1 MKRIIRLTESDLARI
16 VRRVIKEGSEPAD
29 NTLTWNSTIGAKYP
43 ELKVVEGTGG
53 YDFNLN
59 PVEGHFNLVTP
70 YNNQSYIYFK
80 CNSPIAIWKGGASI
94 FDKNTQKSDYDNA
107 YNILKKDCTETIER
121 RNARIRQYGE

>member
-16 VRRVIKEGSEPAD
+16 VRRVIKEGEEVDA
-29 NTLTWNSTIGAKYP
+29 TVKWNNTIGANRP
-43 ELKVVEGTGG
+43 ELKVVEGESG
-53 YDFNLN
+53 YDFNKS

-70 YNNQSYIYFK
+70 YNNQSHIYFK

-107 YNILKKDCTETIER
+107 YNILKADCTETIAR
-121 RNARIRQYGE
+121 RNARIQQYGE